1 MEDELKPIEDT
12 DMDSMFVLPLRIIPL
27 QTPALSTARLVKN
40 VRLKA
45 MLEIFHDQQSGSG
58 QVDVESLPGMFGWPA
73 GQLHPDLVILR
84 RLVLLPSYDVYSLR
98 ITLRENKIPVNDI
111 EALKLTPEK
120 AEELTRYMV
129 MFTRPLM
136 KMVYADESVAV
147 NSYDA
152 LLHLFRDP
160 NVARARE
167 RLETIAKSLGIS
179 VLEVPRFLEDYGD
192 TFMSLSYYKYCLD
205 RLHPYFTAC
214 LDTLGPIRK
223 HFQLMQNAHLMKTC
237 SLVEDVINSVTLS
250 ITGRLETFEKRTQQM
265 WDNITQDEFRAVQTM
280 IERYHSTI
288 GAALCGLTVKM
299 NAFARLFP
307 HSRAGGPVKRA
318 DFIATELVQG
328 IEAIRDA
335 EKRFQTKT

>member
-12 DMDSMFVLPLRIIPL
+12 DMDSMFILPLRIIPL
-27 QTPALSTARLVKN
+27 KTPALSSARLIKN
-40 VRLKA
+40 VQLKA

-58 QVDVESLPGMFGWPA
+58 QIDVESLPGMFGWPT

-98 ITLRENKIPVNDI
+98 ITLRENNIPVNEV

-120 AEELTRYMV
+120 MEELTRYMV

-136 KMVYADESVAV
+136 KLVYADESVAV

-152 LLHLFRDP
+152 LLQLFRDP

-167 RLETIAKSLGIS
+167 RLETIASSLGIT
-179 VLEVPRFLEDYGD
+179 VFEVPRFLEDYGD
-192 TFMSLSYYKYCLD
+192 TFMALSYYKYCLD

-214 LDTLGPIRK
+214 LDSLGPIRK

-237 SLVEDVINSVTLS
+237 SLVEDVINSVTIS

-265 WDNITQDEFRAVQTM
+265 WGNITQEEFRAVKTM

-299 NAFARLFP
+299 SAFARMFP
-307 HSRAGGPVKRA
+307 HSHAGGPVKRA
-318 DFIATELVQG
+318 DFISTELVQG
-328 IEAIRDA
+328 IDAIRDA
-335 EKRFQTKT
+335 EKRFQTKG

>member
-1 MEDELKPIEDT
+1 MDDELKPIEDT
-12 DMDSMFVLPLRIIPL
+12 DMDSMFILPLRIIPL
-27 QTPALSTARLVKN
+27 QTPALASARLVKN
-40 VRLKA
+40 VQLKA

-58 QVDVESLPGMFGWPA
+58 QIDVESLPSMFGWPT

-98 ITLRENKIPVNDI
+98 ITLRENNIPVNEV

-120 AEELTRYMV
+120 MEELTRYMV

-136 KMVYADESVAV
+136 KLVYADESVAV

-152 LLHLFRDP
+152 LLQLFRDP

-167 RLETIAKSLGIS
+167 RLETIASSLGIKIID
-179 VLEVPRFLEDYGD
+179 VPRFLEDYGD
-192 TFMSLSYYKYCLD
+192 TFMALSYYKYCLD

-214 LDTLGPIRK
+214 LNSLSPIRK
-223 HFQLMQNAHLMKTC
+223 HFQLMQNSHLMKTC
-237 SLVEDVINSVTLS
+237 SLVEDVINSVTIS

-265 WDNITQDEFRAVQTM
+265 WGNITQEEFRAVKTM

-299 NAFARLFP
+299 SAFARMFP
-307 HSRAGGPVKRA
+307 HSHAGGPVKRA
-318 DFIATELVQG
+318 DFISTQLVQG

-335 EKRFQTKT
+335 EKRFQTKS